1 MSHNTPRNQ
10 VQKIEAGMIV
20 YSYLVTDY
28 SKVMFE
34 GQVNAMYKVE
44 KHEALAVNER
54 MMVLNNDQFTRVN
67 IDNTNY
73 SGNNSLNNP
82 FINQPVL

>member
-1 MSHNTPRNQ
+1 
-10 VQKIEAGMIV
+10 
-20 YSYLVTDY
+20 
-28 SKVMFE
+28 
-34 GQVNAMYKVE
+34 MYKVE